1 MSLSTIAFA
10 LATASLSCGEN
21 SLARYIGHWSGVN
34 KDAGYVDIKQTPGG
48 IIVKQRNEGQT
59 EVTLK
64 ALVTV
69 DGKLVV
75 LIRGTYAVVLNVDD
89 KTGELVGGDQNYIK
103 SSK

>member
-1 MSLSTIAFA
+1 MSLSTIVFA

-21 SLARYIGHWSGVN
+21 SVARYIGHWAGISKG
-34 KDAGYVDIKQTPGG
+34 AGYVDISQTPDGV
-48 IIVKQRNEGQT
+48 IVKQRNEGQA

-64 ALVTV
+64 ALFTV

-89 KTGELVGGDQNYIK
+89 KTGELVGGDQNCIK